1 MLSRQ
6 AASAFAEFI
15 RSHSSSFRRIASNAD
30 ASVSAQDVQQD
41 AWLIANEIAEKRGK
55 PVDFSNLDDQATV
68 ISWLYTKFV
77 KFTSRQLRN
86 AIRIDRE
93 DDDEKSASITLS
105 GSDND
110 NPLNQLLRSEDD
122 RRKAVRVPPIVSES
136 YSQASVY
143 AMLLARSDGK
153 WSVVA
158 KLLGITRSAFVQR
171 LRRAYAWIEVQPSLF
186 DRIVCLDLDF
196 MPPAIGVGM
205 TLRQMA
211 ERAGAAQIMEQ
222 FELRLM

>member
-55 PVDFSNLDDQATV
+55 PIDFSNSDDQTTV
-68 ISWLYTKFV
+68 ISWLYSRFV
-77 KFTSRQLRN
+77 KFTSKQLRN
-86 AIRIDRE
+86 AVRIDGD
-93 DDDEKSASITLS
+93 DDDERSPSMTLL

-122 RRKAVRVPPIVSES
+122 RRETVRVPPIVRES
-136 YSQASVY
+136 YSQASAY
-143 AMLLARSDGK
+143 AMLLAKSDGK

-158 KLLGITRSAFVQR
+158 KLLGITRNAFVQR
-171 LRRAYAWIEVQPSLF
+171 LRRAYTWIEVQPSLF
-186 DRIVCLDLDF
+186 DRVVCLDLDF
-196 MPPAIGVGM
+196 MPCAIM
-205 TLRQMA
+205 STTLSSARD
-211 ERAGAAQIMEQ
+211 RADPAQITEQ
-222 FELRLM
+222 LELKLP